1 MYQIWDGDLF
11 MFTVDDSFEADMYI
25 EEGFTVKTVEVD

>member
-11 MFTVDDSFEADMYI
+11 MFSVDNSDEADMYI
-25 EEGFTVKTVEVD
+25 EEGFTVKASNNG